1 MKADTWP
8 WVGVAPGDIPFP
20 TQIRYVPSITPDF
33 QNPDLWRG
41 CQWLGLLVGTKSR
54 KGRNDSQR
62 AMVGGGKEEPSI
74 APDSFSSL
82 TNSVT
87 PNSSTADQTPHP
99 RLCLDFSRLESPF
112 SQWAGA
118 QAQREN
124 CSPLAK
130 QMLGSCFPFCFLSPT
145 NLSTTLVAERRWEG
159 DTWDPDTGIQHGTQ
173 IAFHLRLGRMSQPYP
188 TTLFAFP
195 TAGRGP

>member
-1 MKADTWP
+1 M
-8 WVGVAPGDIPFP
+8 V
-20 TQIRYVPSITPDF
+20 
-33 QNPDLWRG
+33 
-41 CQWLGLLVGTKSR
+41 GLLVGTKSR

-62 AMVGGGKEEPSI
+62 AMRGARRSLAQ

-112 SQWAGA
+112 PQWAGA

-130 QMLGSCFPFCFLSPT
+130 QTLGSCFPFRFLSPT
-145 NLSTTLVAERRWEG
+145 NVLRQGLLGWLPRVCKRPGRQWAQRGGSGLRRWFQVGQCAPCWWRSNTGSREPE
-159 DTWDPDTGIQHGTQ
+159 TWPKSQAVVHRGGRYQGLGTALGLGIG
-173 IAFHLRLGRMSQPYP
+173 LLPSGLLG
-188 TTLFAFP
+188 
-195 TAGRGP
+195 